1 MGRSVTFDVR
11 LRTHSEGAYRR
22 LRRMLKT
29 ALRRDQLRAID
40 VRERTAT
47 KISRCSTAQAVRTTQ
62 GRRKGDLKMKMT
74 KYASASFIGTDDV
87 EAGPIRG
94 TIAAV
99 DHGSY
104 DKAVITFSNGM
115 RFSLN
120 KTNVGTLI
128 GVWGDESDDWVG
140 ERLELFLGTV
150 RYKNEDQPSVLVR
163 PLVRAAGEK
172 KVKPPKPKS
181 GPSADIDDPVLSGID
196 DHVPY

>member
-1 MGRSVTFDVR
+1 
-11 LRTHSEGAYRR
+11 
-22 LRRMLKT
+22 
-29 ALRRDQLRAID
+29 
-40 VRERTAT
+40 
-47 KISRCSTAQAVRTTQ
+47 
-62 GRRKGDLKMKMT
+62 MKMT